1 MTRSQK
7 RNLIRLL
14 IVLVLFLAVF
24 ITDKVID
31 LNTVFNSDLSY
42 LFPLSLYLV
51 LYLAIGYDVIFKA
64 IRNISHGQIF
74 DENFLML
81 IATIGAFAT
90 FEFEEAVAVL
100 VFYQFG
106 EFFQDYAV
114 NRSRNSIKELMEIC
128 PTYANKIVDGSIEV
142 VLPEEVKVG
151 DVLLVKP
158 GEKVPLD
165 GIVKEGASS
174 LDTRALTGESAL
186 REIEVGQEILSGSIN
201 IESDLEIE
209 VTKEFSN
216 STVSKIL
223 ELVENASSN
232 KAKAENFISKFAKF
246 YTPIVCLLAL
256 LLVVIPGSITGD
268 WMTWLT
274 RSLNFLVVS
283 CPCALVISIPLSF
296 FSGIGIASK
305 NGILIKGSNYI
316 EKLNKANIF
325 IFDKTGTLTEGDFEV
340 SKVYPEDKKDEILS
354 LAAIAESKSNHPI
367 ANSIKK
373 AYVVDDNLSYS
384 LTNVQGRGIIAKK
397 DDEVIL
403 CGNAKLLK
411 ENGIEFKEADEIGS
425 VIYVAKN
432 DIFLGY
438 IVVQDKI
445 KEESKEVIS
454 YLNSKGKTIMLTG
467 DNSSVANKVAS
478 YLNLTSYKASLLPQD
493 KVKEVENI
501 IKNKGKNDVV
511 CYGGDG
517 INDAASLMIADVGI
531 SMGKVGSDAAIE
543 ASDVVITNDNLTKIK
558 LSKRIAKKVITI
570 VNENIYFAIGVKV
583 LVLIL
588 SALGYAEM
596 WLAIFADV
604 GVSFLAILN
613 SLRVNLIK
621 K

>member
-31 LNTVFNSDLSY
+31 LNTVFDSELSY

-100 VFYQFG
+100 LFYQFG

-354 LAAIAESKSNHPI
+354 LAAIAESKSDHPI

-511 CYGGDG
+511 CYVGDG
-517 INDAASLMIADVGI
+517 INDAPSLMIADVGI

-570 VNENIYFAIGVKV
+570 VNENIYFAIGIKV

-604 GVSFLAILN
+604 GVSLLAILN

>member
-31 LNTVFNSDLSY
+31 LNTVFNSELSY

-511 CYGGDG
+511 CYVGDG
-517 INDAASLMIADVGI
+517 INDAPSLMIADVGI

-570 VNENIYFAIGVKV
+570 VNENIYFAIGIKV

>member
-14 IVLVLFLAVF
+14 IVLVLFLAIF

-31 LNTVFNSDLSY
+31 LNTVFDSELSY

-296 FSGIGIASK
+296 FSSIGIASK

-354 LAAIAESKSNHPI
+354 LAAIAESKSDHPI

-432 DIFLGY
+432 DNFLGY

-511 CYGGDG
+511 CYVGDG
-517 INDAASLMIADVGI
+517 INDAPSLMIADVGI

>member
-31 LNTVFNSDLSY
+31 LNTVFDSDLSY

-411 ENGIEFKEADEIGS
+411 ENGIDFKEADEIGS

-432 DIFLGY
+432 NIFLGY

-511 CYGGDG
+511 CYVGDG
-517 INDAASLMIADVGI
+517 INDAPSLMIADVGI

>member
-31 LNTVFNSDLSY
+31 LNTVFDSELSY

-354 LAAIAESKSNHPI
+354 LAAIAESKSDHPI

-432 DIFLGY
+432 NIFLGY

-511 CYGGDG
+511 CYVGDG
-517 INDAASLMIADVGI
+517 INDAPSLMIADVGI

-570 VNENIYFAIGVKV
+570 VNENIYFAIGIKV

>member
-31 LNTVFNSDLSY
+31 LNTVFDSDLSY

-51 LYLAIGYDVIFKA
+51 LYVAIGYDVILKA

-354 LAAIAESKSNHPI
+354 LAAIAESKSDHPI

-432 DIFLGY
+432 DNFLGY

-511 CYGGDG
+511 CYVGDG
-517 INDAASLMIADVGI
+517 INDAPSLMIADVGI

-558 LSKRIAKKVITI
+558 LSKRIAKKIITI
-570 VNENIYFAIGVKV
+570 VNENIYFAIGIKV

>member
-31 LNTVFNSDLSY
+31 LNTVFDSELSY

-354 LAAIAESKSNHPI
+354 LAAIAESKSDHPI

-411 ENGIEFKEADEIGS
+411 ESGIEFKEADEIGS

-432 DIFLGY
+432 DNFLGY

-511 CYGGDG
+511 CYVGDG
-517 INDAASLMIADVGI
+517 INDAPSLMIADVGI

-570 VNENIYFAIGVKV
+570 VNENIYFAIGIKV

>member
-31 LNTVFNSDLSY
+31 LNTVFDSELSY

-354 LAAIAESKSNHPI
+354 LAAIAESKSDHPI

-438 IVVQDKI
+438 IVVRDKI
-445 KEESKEVIS
+445 KEESKEVIT

-511 CYGGDG
+511 CYVGDG
-517 INDAASLMIADVGI
+517 INDAPSLMIADVGI

>member
-174 LDTRALTGESAL
+174 LDTRALTGESTL

-511 CYGGDG
+511 CSVGDG
-517 INDAASLMIADVGI
+517 INDAPSLMIADVGI

-570 VNENIYFAIGVKV
+570 VNENIYFAIGIKV

>member
-31 LNTVFNSDLSY
+31 LNTVFDSELSY

-100 VFYQFG
+100 LFYQFG

-354 LAAIAESKSNHPI
+354 LAAIAESKSDHPI

-432 DIFLGY
+432 DNFLGY

-511 CYGGDG
+511 CYVGDG
-517 INDAASLMIADVGI
+517 INDAPSLMIADVGI

-570 VNENIYFAIGVKV
+570 VNENIYFAIGIKV

>member
-31 LNTVFNSDLSY
+31 LNTVFDSELSY

-354 LAAIAESKSNHPI
+354 LAAIAESKSDHPI

-397 DDEVIL
+397 DNEVIL

-511 CYGGDG
+511 CYVGDG
-517 INDAASLMIADVGI
+517 INDAPSLMIADVGI

-570 VNENIYFAIGVKV
+570 VNENIYFAIGIKV

>member
-31 LNTVFNSDLSY
+31 LNTVFDSELSY
-42 LFPLSLYLV
+42 LFPLSIYLV

-296 FSGIGIASK
+296 FSSIGIASK

-354 LAAIAESKSNHPI
+354 LAAIAESKSDHPI

-501 IKNKGKNDVV
+501 IKSKGKNDVV
-511 CYGGDG
+511 CYVGDG
-517 INDAASLMIADVGI
+517 INDAPSLMIADVGI

-570 VNENIYFAIGVKV
+570 VNENIYFAIGIKV

>member
-31 LNTVFNSDLSY
+31 LNTVFDSELSY

-51 LYLAIGYDVIFKA
+51 LYLAIGYDVIIKA

-354 LAAIAESKSNHPI
+354 LAAIAESKSDHPI

-411 ENGIEFKEADEIGS
+411 ENGIEFKEANEIGS

-432 DIFLGY
+432 NIFLGY

-511 CYGGDG
+511 CYVGDG
-517 INDAASLMIADVGI
+517 INDAPSLMIADVGI

-570 VNENIYFAIGVKV
+570 VNENIYFAIGIKV

>member
-14 IVLVLFLAVF
+14 IVLVLFLVVF

-216 STVSKIL
+216 STVSKIS

-354 LAAIAESKSNHPI
+354 LAAIAESKSDHPI

-432 DIFLGY
+432 DNFLGY

-511 CYGGDG
+511 CYVGDG
-517 INDAASLMIADVGI
+517 INDAPSLMIADVGI

>member
-14 IVLVLFLAVF
+14 IVLVLFLVVF

-354 LAAIAESKSNHPI
+354 LAAIAESKSDHPI

-432 DIFLGY
+432 DNFLGY

-511 CYGGDG
+511 CYVGDG
-517 INDAASLMIADVGI
+517 INDAPSLMIADVGI

-558 LSKRIAKKVITI
+558 LSKRIAKKIITI

>member
-31 LNTVFNSDLSY
+31 LNTVFDSDLSY

-51 LYLAIGYDVIFKA
+51 LYLAIGYDVILKA

-100 VFYQFG
+100 IFYQFG

-165 GIVKEGASS
+165 GIVKEGTSS

-296 FSGIGIASK
+296 FSGIGVASK

-432 DIFLGY
+432 DNFLGY

-511 CYGGDG
+511 CYVGDG
-517 INDAASLMIADVGI
+517 INDAPSLMIADVGI

-570 VNENIYFAIGVKV
+570 VNENIYFAIGIKV

>member
-1 MTRSQK
+1 MTRFQK

-31 LNTVFNSDLSY
+31 LNTVFDSDLSY

-51 LYLAIGYDVIFKA
+51 LYLAIGYDVILKA

-354 LAAIAESKSNHPI
+354 LAAIAESKSDHPI

-411 ENGIEFKEADEIGS
+411 ENEIEFKEADEIGS

-432 DIFLGY
+432 DKFLGY

-511 CYGGDG
+511 CYVGDG
-517 INDAASLMIADVGI
+517 INDAPSLMIADVGI

-570 VNENIYFAIGVKV
+570 VNENIYFAIGIKV

>member
-1 MTRSQK
+1 MTRFQK

-31 LNTVFNSDLSY
+31 LNTVFDSDLSY

-51 LYLAIGYDVIFKA
+51 LYLAIGYDVILKA
-64 IRNISHGQIF
+64 IRNLSHGQIF

-354 LAAIAESKSNHPI
+354 LAAIAESKSDHPI

-411 ENGIEFKEADEIGS
+411 ENEIEFKEADEIGS

-454 YLNSKGKTIMLTG
+454 YLNSEGKTIMLTG

-511 CYGGDG
+511 CYVGDG
-517 INDAASLMIADVGI
+517 INDAPSLMIADVGI

-570 VNENIYFAIGVKV
+570 VNENIYFAIGIKV

>member
-31 LNTVFNSDLSY
+31 LNTVFDSELSY

-51 LYLAIGYDVIFKA
+51 LYLAIGYDVILKA

-325 IFDKTGTLTEGDFEV
+325 IFDKTGTLTEGNFEV

-354 LAAIAESKSNHPI
+354 LAAIAESKSDHPI

-511 CYGGDG
+511 CYVGDG
-517 INDAASLMIADVGI
+517 INDAPSLMIADVGI

-558 LSKRIAKKVITI
+558 FSKRIAKKVITI
-570 VNENIYFAIGVKV
+570 VNENIYFAIGIKV

>member
-31 LNTVFNSDLSY
+31 LNTVFDSDLSY

-296 FSGIGIASK
+296 FSSIGIASK

-354 LAAIAESKSNHPI
+354 LAAIAESKSDHPI

-411 ENGIEFKEADEIGS
+411 ENGIEFKEANEIGS

-432 DIFLGY
+432 NIFLGY

-511 CYGGDG
+511 CYVGDG
-517 INDAASLMIADVGI
+517 INDAPSLMIADVGI

-570 VNENIYFAIGVKV
+570 VNENIYFAIGIKV

>member
-31 LNTVFNSDLSY
+31 LNTVFDSELSY

-432 DIFLGY
+432 DNFLGY

-511 CYGGDG
+511 CYVGDG
-517 INDAASLMIADVGI
+517 INDAPSLMIADVGI

-570 VNENIYFAIGVKV
+570 VNENIYFAIGIKV

>member
-1 MTRSQK
+1 MTRFQK

-31 LNTVFNSDLSY
+31 LNTVFDSDLSY

-51 LYLAIGYDVIFKA
+51 LYLAIGYDVILKA

-354 LAAIAESKSNHPI
+354 LAAIAESKSDHPI

-411 ENGIEFKEADEIGS
+411 ENEIEFKEADEIGS

-454 YLNSKGKTIMLTG
+454 YLNSEGKTIMLTG

-511 CYGGDG
+511 CYVGDG
-517 INDAASLMIADVGI
+517 INDAPSLMIADVGI

-570 VNENIYFAIGVKV
+570 VNENIYFAIGIKV

>member
-51 LYLAIGYDVIFKA
+51 LYLAIGYDVILKA

-354 LAAIAESKSNHPI
+354 LAAIAESKSDHPI

-432 DIFLGY
+432 DNFLGY

-511 CYGGDG
+511 CYVGDG
-517 INDAASLMIADVGI
+517 INDAPSLMIADVGI

-558 LSKRIAKKVITI
+558 LSKRIAKKIITI

>member
-31 LNTVFNSDLSY
+31 LNTVFDSDLSY

-51 LYLAIGYDVIFKA
+51 LYVAIGYDVIFKA

-354 LAAIAESKSNHPI
+354 LAAIAESKSDHPI

-438 IVVQDKI
+438 IVVRDKI
-445 KEESKEVIS
+445 KEESKEVIT

-511 CYGGDG
+511 CYVGDG
-517 INDAASLMIADVGI
+517 INDAPSLMIADVGI

>member
-31 LNTVFNSDLSY
+31 LNTVFDSDLSY

-51 LYLAIGYDVIFKA
+51 LYLAIGYDVILKA

-81 IATIGAFAT
+81 IATIGAFST

-354 LAAIAESKSNHPI
+354 LAAIAESKSDHPI

-511 CYGGDG
+511 CYVGDG
-517 INDAASLMIADVGI
+517 INDAPSLMIADVGI

-558 LSKRIAKKVITI
+558 FSKRIAKKVITI

>member
-354 LAAIAESKSNHPI
+354 LAAIAESKSDHPI

-432 DIFLGY
+432 DNFLGY

-511 CYGGDG
+511 CYVGDG
-517 INDAASLMIADVGI
+517 INDAPSLMIADVGI

-570 VNENIYFAIGVKV
+570 VNENIYFAIGIKV

>member
-31 LNTVFNSDLSY
+31 LNTVFDSELSY

-51 LYLAIGYDVIFKA
+51 LYLAIGYDVIIKA

-432 DIFLGY
+432 DNFLGY

-511 CYGGDG
+511 CYVGDG
-517 INDAASLMIADVGI
+517 INDAPSLMIADVGI

-570 VNENIYFAIGVKV
+570 VNENIYFAIGIKV

>member
-31 LNTVFNSDLSY
+31 LNTVFNSELSY

-142 VLPEEVKVG
+142 VLPEEVKIG

-511 CYGGDG
+511 CYVGDG
-517 INDAASLMIADVGI
+517 INDAPSLMIADVGI

-570 VNENIYFAIGVKV
+570 VNENIYFAIGIKV

>member
-31 LNTVFNSDLSY
+31 LNTVFDSELSY

-354 LAAIAESKSNHPI
+354 LAAIAESKSDHPI

-511 CYGGDG
+511 CYVGDG
-517 INDAASLMIADVGI
+517 INDAPSLMIADVGI

-570 VNENIYFAIGVKV
+570 VNENIYFAIGIKV

-604 GVSFLAILN
+604 GVSLLAILN

>member
-31 LNTVFNSDLSY
+31 LNTVFDSELSY

-51 LYLAIGYDVIFKA
+51 LYLAIGYDVILKA

-81 IATIGAFAT
+81 IATIGAFAI

-354 LAAIAESKSNHPI
+354 LAAIAESKSDHPI

-403 CGNAKLLK
+403 CGNAKLLI

-432 DIFLGY
+432 DNFLGY

-511 CYGGDG
+511 CYVGDG
-517 INDAASLMIADVGI
+517 INDAPSLMIADVGI

-570 VNENIYFAIGVKV
+570 VNENIYFAIGIKV

>member
-31 LNTVFNSDLSY
+31 LNTVFNSELSY

-51 LYLAIGYDVIFKA
+51 LYLAIGYDVILKA

-354 LAAIAESKSNHPI
+354 LAAIAESKSDHPI

-511 CYGGDG
+511 CYVGDG
-517 INDAASLMIADVGI
+517 INDAPSLMIADVGI

-613 SLRVNLIK
+613 SLKVNLIK

>member
-31 LNTVFNSDLSY
+31 LNTVFDSDLSY

-493 KVKEVENI
+493 KVKEVESI

-511 CYGGDG
+511 CYVGDG
-517 INDAASLMIADVGI
+517 INDAPSLMIADVGI

-570 VNENIYFAIGVKV
+570 VNENIYFAIGIKV

>member
-31 LNTVFNSDLSY
+31 LNTVFDSDLSY

-354 LAAIAESKSNHPI
+354 LAAIAESKSDHPI

-511 CYGGDG
+511 CYVGDG
-517 INDAASLMIADVGI
+517 INDAPSLMIADVGI

-558 LSKRIAKKVITI
+558 LSKRIARKVITI
-570 VNENIYFAIGVKV
+570 VNENIYFAIGIKV

>member
-31 LNTVFNSDLSY
+31 LNTVFDSELSY

-354 LAAIAESKSNHPI
+354 LAAIAESKSDHPI

-511 CYGGDG
+511 CYVGDG
-517 INDAASLMIADVGI
+517 INDAPSLMIADVGI

-570 VNENIYFAIGVKV
+570 VNENIYFAIGIKV

-604 GVSFLAILN
+604 GVSLLAILN

-621 K
+621 N

>member
-31 LNTVFNSDLSY
+31 LNTVFDSELSY

-100 VFYQFG
+100 LFYQFG

-354 LAAIAESKSNHPI
+354 LAAIAESKSDHPI

-432 DIFLGY
+432 NIFLGY

-511 CYGGDG
+511 CYVGDG
-517 INDAASLMIADVGI
+517 INDAPSLMIADVGI

-570 VNENIYFAIGVKV
+570 VNENIYFAIGIKV

>member
-31 LNTVFNSDLSY
+31 LNTVFDSELSY

-432 DIFLGY
+432 NIFLGY

-511 CYGGDG
+511 CYVGDG
-517 INDAASLMIADVGI
+517 INDAPSLMIADVGI

-613 SLRVNLIK
+613 SLRENLIK

>member
-31 LNTVFNSDLSY
+31 LNTVFDSELSY

-340 SKVYPEDKKDEILS
+340 SKVYPEEKKDEILS
-354 LAAIAESKSNHPI
+354 LAAIAESKSDHPI

-432 DIFLGY
+432 NIFLGY

-511 CYGGDG
+511 CYVGDG
-517 INDAASLMIADVGI
+517 INDAPSLMIADVGI

-570 VNENIYFAIGVKV
+570 VNENIYFAIGIKV

-588 SALGYAEM
+588 SALGYAE
-596 WLAIFADV
+596 
-604 GVSFLAILN
+604 
-613 SLRVNLIK
+613 
-621 K
+621 

>member
-14 IVLVLFLAVF
+14 IVLALFLAVF

-31 LNTVFNSDLSY
+31 LNTVFDSDLSY

-81 IATIGAFAT
+81 IATIGAFAI

-283 CPCALVISIPLSF
+283 CPCALVITIPLSF

-354 LAAIAESKSNHPI
+354 LAAIAESKSDHPI

-403 CGNAKLLK
+403 CGNAKLLI

-432 DIFLGY
+432 NIFLGY

-445 KEESKEVIS
+445 KEESKGVIS

-511 CYGGDG
+511 CYVGDG
-517 INDAASLMIADVGI
+517 INDAPSLMIADVGI

>member
-31 LNTVFNSDLSY
+31 LNTVFDSELSY

-51 LYLAIGYDVIFKA
+51 LYLAIGYDVILKA

-511 CYGGDG
+511 CYVGDG
-517 INDAASLMIADVGI
+517 INDAPSLMIADVGI

-570 VNENIYFAIGVKV
+570 VNENIYFAIGIKV

>member
-31 LNTVFNSDLSY
+31 LNTVFDSELSY

-51 LYLAIGYDVIFKA
+51 LYLAIGYDVIIKA

-354 LAAIAESKSNHPI
+354 LAAIAESKSDHPI

-511 CYGGDG
+511 CYVGDG
-517 INDAASLMIADVGI
+517 INDAPSLMIADVGI

-570 VNENIYFAIGVKV
+570 VNENIYFAIGIKV